1 MKEIKPM
8 PKSTKKTPVRKSESL
23 PSQELQVMVPRSI
36 EYVKGPQYSAF
47 YSNNVAFGVSP
58 LDFVMTFS
66 ETIDA
71 TADRAVLEQR
81 ARITMHPTQAKVL
94 MILLMRNI
102 QGYESMNGTI
112 NIPPDAIGI
121 LGAQEK

>member
-1 MKEIKPM
+1 M
-8 PKSTKKTPVRKSESL
+8 PQSTKKTPVKKSESL
-23 PSQELQVMVPRSI
+23 SSQELHVMIPRSI

-71 TADRAVLEQR
+71 NADKAVVEQR
-81 ARITMHPTQAKVL
+81 ARVTMHPTQAKVL
-94 MILLMRNI
+94 MILLMKNI
-102 QGYESMNGTI
+102 QGYEAMNGTI
-112 NIPPDAIGI
+112 NIPPDAIGV